1 MADIVT
7 LAQEILA
14 LFAQDGDVVID
25 EPWARDEGLFEAHFG
40 AAYEEFA
47 TKVTLLGSDQHARY
61 EATLRVNPEA
71 AVLWVLSMS
80 EV

>member
-40 AAYEEFA
+40 ATYEEFA
-47 TKVTLLGSDQHARY
+47 TKVTLLGSDQHVRY